1 MEQQVLVN
9 NTSID
14 SAGLT
19 SDYMAAIAE
28 YIWNAFDANATHVD
42 VQYAPHNLDFITAV
56 TVADNGHGIDLN
68 TIDQTFGNFM
78 DSLKRSSFRKSSSAV
93 RGNRGKG
100 RFSFVAFAGAAQWIT
115 VFEDK
120 KTKKLLEYTID
131 IHQSSKNKYNPDSK
145 KVSKKLET
153 GTSVTFTELTN
164 VTAWSF
170 SKPEFLTYLAKE
182 FGWFLLL
189 NKEKNYRISINGKP
203 ISYEQIIAE
212 TDKVEFVAKKDEKPY
227 RFRITFI
234 RWAEK
239 IGDKFYFYFLNSEQ
253 SEVFKDL
260 TSFNNNAIGFNHSV
274 YIESSLFD
282 NFNPLDKEQSL
293 TIDGS
298 ATRSSP
304 AFKALTMRLQKLL
317 REKQKDFVT
326 DQAAVQLIA
335 GYEKSGVIPSF
346 KENKYDQARK
356 QDLIN
361 VVKAIYCIEPKLF
374 QGLNKEQQKISI
386 GLINI
391 LLEKDERDTILE
403 LIGQIVAMNATERN
417 ELSDL
422 LKKTTM
428 ANITRMV
435 SLIESR
441 YKVIMLLKALVYDM
455 KRFTSEIRHLQKA
468 IEDNYWLFGE
478 QYHLVSANEA
488 FNQLHEKYTEFLSGN
503 LNKNGTKKEVKAL
516 SPRRPDIFICRKRLI
531 PDRFDDE
538 LQMEENIMVELKR
551 PSIDIGVEQ
560 VRQIE
565 DYMEII
571 RTDEVFNSQKRKW
584 KFIVIGN
591 NVDQYVKG
599 QYESMK
605 EKNRRFLVKAA
616 HNYEIYAYT
625 WDDIFQL
632 FELRHCFL
640 VDNLNFDKA
649 AIRQQLMEKGIELK
663 GEISPEEVMEV
674 MAAK

>member
-56 TVADNGHGIDLN
+56 TIADNGHGIDLN

-78 DSLKRSSFRKSSSAV
+78 DSLKRSAFRKSSSAV

-100 RFSFVAFAGAAQWIT
+100 RFSFVAFAGAAKWET
-115 VFEDK
+115 VFLDSRS
-120 KTKKLLEYTID
+120 KKLLEYTID
-131 IHQSSKNKYNPDSK
+131 IHQSSKNKYNPDNKKISK
-145 KVSKKLET
+145 KQET
-153 GTSVTFTELTN
+153 GTSVTFTELTG

-170 SKPEFLTYLAKE
+170 SKPEFLIYLAKE

-212 TDKVEFVAKKDEKPY
+212 TDKVDFVAKKDEKPY

-239 IGDKFYFYFLNSEQ
+239 IGDKFYFYFLNSGQ
-253 SEVFKDL
+253 NEVFKDL

-282 NFNPLDKEQSL
+282 NFNPNDKEQSL

-346 KENKYDQARK
+346 KENKYDQARR

-403 LIGQIVAMNATERN
+403 LIGQIVSMNTAERN

-468 IEDNYWLFGE
+468 IEENYWLFGE

-488 FNQLHEKYTEFLSGN
+488 FTQLHEKYTDFLSGN
-503 LNKNGTKKEVKAL
+503 LNRNGTKKDAKAL

-531 PDRFDDE
+531 PDSFDDE

-625 WDDIFQL
+625 WDDIFQI

-640 VDNLNFDKA
+640 VDNLNFDKT
-649 AIRQQLMEKGIELK
+649 AIRQQLVEKGIVLN
-663 GEISPEEVMEV
+663 GEAMPEEVMEE
-674 MAAK
+674 MAVV

>member
-1 MEQQVLVN
+1 MEQQVIVN

-28 YIWNAFDANATHVD
+28 YIWNAFDANATHAD
-42 VQYAPHNLDFITAV
+42 VQYAPHNLDFITEV

-78 DSLKRSSFRKSSSAV
+78 DSLKRSCFRKSSSAL

-100 RFSFVAFAGAAQWIT
+100 RFSFVAFAGAARWNT
-115 VFEDK
+115 VFHDAK
-120 KTKKLLEYTID
+120 SKQLLEYTID
-131 IHQSSKNKYNPDSK
+131 IHQSSKNKYNIDNK
-145 KVSKKLET
+145 KVSQKPET
-153 GTSVTFTELTN
+153 GTSVTFTELAC

-170 SKPEFLTYLAKE
+170 AKPDFTIYLAKE
-182 FGWFLLL
+182 FAWFLLL
-189 NKEKNYRISINGKP
+189 NKEKNYRISINGIP
-203 ISYEQIIAE
+203 VSYEQIIAE
-212 TDKVEFVAKKDEKPY
+212 TDSVDFVAKKDEKPY

-253 SEVFKDL
+253 NEVFKDL

-282 NFNPLDKEQSL
+282 NFNPHDKEQSL
-293 TIDGS
+293 TLDGS

-317 REKQKDFVT
+317 REKQKSFVT
-326 DQAAVQLIA
+326 DQVAVQLIA
-335 GYEKSGVIPSF
+335 GYEKSGVIPAF
-346 KENKYDQARK
+346 KNNKYDQARK

-386 GLINI
+386 GLINV

-403 LIGQIVAMNATERN
+403 LIGQIVSMNATERN

-422 LKKTTM
+422 LKKTSM
-428 ANITRMV
+428 AGITRMV
-435 SLIESR
+435 SLIENR
-441 YKVIMLLKALVYDM
+441 YKVIMLLKALVYDL

-468 IEDNYWLFGE
+468 IEENFWLFGE

-488 FNQLHEKYTEFLSGN
+488 FQQLHDKYIDFLSGN
-503 LNKNGTKKEVKAL
+503 LNRNGTKKEGRTH
-516 SPRRPDIFICRKRLI
+516 STRRPDLFICRKRLI
-531 PDRFDDE
+531 PDGLDDE
-538 LQMEENIMVELKR
+538 LQMEENIIVELKR
-551 PSIDIGVEQ
+551 PSVDIGVEQ

-571 RTDEVFNSQKRKW
+571 RTDDAFNSQKRKW
-584 KFIVIGN
+584 KFMIIGN
-591 NVDQYVKG
+591 NVDEYVKG

-605 EKNRRFLVKAA
+605 EKNRRFLIKSAY
-616 HNYEIYAYT
+616 NYEIYAYS

-632 FELRHCFL
+632 FEIRHSFL
-640 VDNLNFDKA
+640 ADNLNFNKD
-649 AIRQQLMEKGIELK
+649 AIRQQLLDKGIELN
-663 GEISPEEVMEV
+663 GSATPEMVLQEMVEG
-674 MAAK
+674 